1 MSNFRA
7 ILTFAVC
14 GTLLGIVF
22 ATLSA
27 SSILTGSMCGFTNDN
42 QLMRGCIDTVQQT
55 TSGLIRYQL
64 YGGAAGAVVGIAAGV
79 FFSVRRKKAGAAG
92 TPPAVPPPAAA

>member
-7 ILTFAVC
+7 VLTFAVC
-14 GTLLGIVF
+14 GTLLGIVL

-64 YGGAAGAVVGIAAGV
+64 YGGAAGAIVGVAAGV
-79 FFSVRRKKAGAAG
+79 FFSVRRKKKDDGAA
-92 TPPAVPPPAAA
+92 AAPPPAAAA

>member
-7 ILTFAVC
+7 VLTFAVC
-14 GTLLGIVF
+14 GTLLGIVL

-64 YGGAAGAVVGIAAGV
+64 YGGAAGAIVGVAAGV
-79 FFSVRRKKAGAAG
+79 FFSVRRKKKDAGAA
-92 TPPAVPPPAAA
+92 AAPPPAAAA